1 MQEGFSKRTGIPIV
15 VIECGLGLQKLEVA
29 RDFGRCVQMSSDLD
43 SSKVV
48 VPDCLRDRALS
59 MARNELT
66 YTGFHL
72 CQFKTNERIGTP
84 TFRHKEFKREE
95 DKCVR
100 EEDILW

>member
-1 MQEGFSKRTGIPIV
+1 MVLRQYLELKALENAVRRHKHMQEGFSKRTSIPIV

-59 MARNELT
+59 IARKELT
-66 YTGFHL
+66 YTGFHP
-72 CQFKTNERIGTP
+72 C
-84 TFRHKEFKREE
+84 
-95 DKCVR
+95 
-100 EEDILW
+100 